1 MFSGRFG
8 MSRWGDDSNDDD
20 DDYKDLSARISV
32 SSHLTHDRIHYL
44 ENYDYV
50 VGPKVVGERMLL
62 FWGGKKNRHLY
73 LISPAQLHNVQ
84 NKSGHHV
91 SLLKTFEY

>member
-1 MFSGRFG
+1 MSSGRFG

-84 NKSGHHV
+84 NNSGHHV